1 MINWIWFGIIALAF
15 IVGAAN
21 GKMDEV
27 SKAAFN
33 SAKTAVEIAI
43 GLVGVM
49 ALWLGL
55 MKIAE
60 DAGIVQALG
69 RAVRPLL
76 RRLFPEIPKDHPS
89 LGSMTANMAANIL
102 GLGNSATPLGLK
114 AMQDLQELN
123 SDKQTATNAMITF
136 IAINATSI
144 TLIPATIIALRK
156 DALNPTSILLPT
168 IIATTISTVT
178 GVVVAK
184 LMQRFTAKSAERSDG

>member
-1 MINWIWFGIIALAF
+1 MINWIWAGIIVLAF
-15 IVGAAN
+15 VVGAAN
-21 GKMDEV
+21 GRMDEV

-60 DAGIVQALG
+60 EAGMVGTLG
-69 RAVRPLL
+69 RLVRPLL
-76 RRLFPEIPKDHPS
+76 RRLFPDVPKDHPAM
-89 LGSMTANMAANIL
+89 GSMTANMAANIL

-123 SDKQTATNAMITF
+123 PEKSTATNAMITF
-136 IAINATSI
+136 ITINATSI

-156 DALNPTSILLPT
+156 DAANPTSILVPT
-168 IIATTISTVT
+168 IIATAVSTIVGLLS
-178 GVVVAK
+178 AK
-184 LMQRFTAKSAERSDG
+184 LMQRFSAKAAGTANG